1 MNLIFLPGASGNTA
15 FWNNVIQCLTLDV
28 TTQVIAYPSFGGHPD
43 NDHVRSF
50 EDLQHHVLQQIQQP
64 SVLIAQSMGG
74 IFAVQAALQ
83 KSTQVIALV
92 LIATSGGI
100 DLSQFEVAD
109 WRTDYQLNFAVPD
122 WFVQHHVELDAELEK
137 IQCPVLLIWG
147 GSDPISPVTVG
158 QYLHQK
164 IVQSELHVIEN
175 GQHDLAHAHAEQ
187 VSEFIEK
194 FLITNKKCLTE
205 ES

>member
-1 MNLIFLPGASGNTA
+1 M
-15 FWNNVIQCLTLDV
+15 
-28 TTQVIAYPSFGGHPD
+28 
-43 NDHVRSF
+43 
-50 EDLQHHVLQQIQQP
+50 
-64 SVLIAQSMGG
+64 
-74 IFAVQAALQ
+74 
-83 KSTQVIALV
+83 V

-122 WFVQHHVELDAELEK
+122 WFVQYYVELDAELEK

-164 IVQSELHVIEN
+164 IVQSELHIIEN
-175 GQHDLAHAHAEQ
+175 GQHDLAHVHAEQ
-187 VSEFIEK
+187 VSAFIEK
-194 FLITNKKCLTE
+194 FLITHKKCLTE